1 MNNFTDK
8 TPEPTNS
15 EETTFDTMQWIMPI
29 ILLGLLSVGIFVWM
43 KGYNSEVKAKKEN
56 TELNEAGN
64 SISNAADS
72 AAKSIIT
79 DNTNLPADTSR

>member
-15 EETTFDTMQWIMPI
+15 KETTFDTIQWIMPI
-29 ILLGLLSVGIFVWM
+29 ILLGLLSVGFFVWM
-43 KGYNSEVKAKKEN
+43 KGCNSEVKAKKEN

-79 DNTNLPADTSR
+79 DSTNIAADTSR

>member
-43 KGYNSEVKAKKEN
+43 KGCNSELKAKKEN

>member
-29 ILLGLLSVGIFVWM
+29 ILLGLLGVGIFVWM
-43 KGYNSEVKAKKEN
+43 KGCNSEVKAKKEN

-79 DNTNLPADTSR
+79 DSTNIPSDTSR

>member
-15 EETTFDTMQWIMPI
+15 KETTFDTIQWIMPI
-29 ILLGLLSVGIFVWM
+29 ILLGLLGVGIFVWM
-43 KGYNSEVKAKKEN
+43 KGCNSEVKAKKEN

>member
-15 EETTFDTMQWIMPI
+15 TETTFDTIQWIMPI
-29 ILLGLLSVGIFVWM
+29 ILLGLLGVGIFVWM
-43 KGYNSEVKAKKEN
+43 KGCNSEVKAKKEN